1 MRLDEIQV
9 ILNLRD
15 EWEFI
20 INNIL
25 EIENDT
31 QRAIEYMLYGM
42 RNQLFWDGNK
52 RTSIIVANKIMIE
65 NGAGIL
71 RISDKNLE
79 EFNILLSD
87 FYTTNHK
94 EKITEFLYNKCIY
107 GIEF

>member
-1 MRLDEIQV
+1 
-9 ILNLRD
+9 
-15 EWEFI
+15 
-20 INNIL
+20 
-25 EIENDT
+25 
-31 QRAIEYMLYGM
+31 MLYGM
-42 RNQLFWDGNK
+42 RNQLFLDGNK

-71 RISDKNLE
+71 RISDENLKK
-79 EFNILLSD
+79 FNTLLSD